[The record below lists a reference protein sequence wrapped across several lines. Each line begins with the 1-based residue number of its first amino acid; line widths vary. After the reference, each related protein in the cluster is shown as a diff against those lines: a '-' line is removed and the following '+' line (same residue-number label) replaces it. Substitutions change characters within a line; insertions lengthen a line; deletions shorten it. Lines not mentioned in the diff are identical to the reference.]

1 MALLLVGP
9 LLLLLIVDAISAC
22 REVNLVV
29 VVRAAKTTAV
39 ASSATACVG
48 QHLLLVGMVVAS
60 ATAIWTDLLQRVV
73 V

>member
-9 LLLLLIVDAISAC
+9 LLLLLLIVDAISAC

-29 VVRAAKTTAV
+29 VVRTAKTTAV
-39 ASSATACVG
+39 DASAAACVD
-48 QHLLLVGMVVAS
+48 QHLLLVDMVVAS
-60 ATAIWTDLLQRVV
+60 AIWTDLLQRVV